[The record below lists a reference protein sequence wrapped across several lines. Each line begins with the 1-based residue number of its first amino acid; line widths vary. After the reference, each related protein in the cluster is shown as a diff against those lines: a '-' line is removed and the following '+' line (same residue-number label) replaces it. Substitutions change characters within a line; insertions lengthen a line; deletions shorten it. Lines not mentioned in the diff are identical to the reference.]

1 MTNLIWSRAKY
12 SSYRLSSRHSCT
24 ERYWNM
30 IRPLEVYVC
39 LKQPMLGTTDISLSC
54 LSALEVHEDL
64 CSLPSF
70 FLSKSTYPL
79 FLSGCSHTPFT
90 LCLNSCRG
98 SPSVIG
104 SNVAHNWPVS
114 SSCIMPARHS
124 LCSKIYKGLWAKP
137 QTSVHRLREVYWY
150 IFRAL
155 NNFCFLLCWWKGV
168 ALYIEYSVCWRFHL
182 DK

>member
-1 MTNLIWSRAKY
+1 MCV
-12 SSYRLSSRHSCT
+12 LSSLCLG
-24 ERYWNM
+24 
-30 IRPLEVYVC
+30 PLVFLSVASPPLRSMRTCVVC
-39 LKQPMLGTTDISLSC
+39 LLSFSPSL
-54 LSALEVHEDL
+54 HI
-64 CSLPSF
+64 PSSF
-70 FLSKSTYPL
+70 PVAVI
-79 FLSGCSHTPFT
+79 TPFT
-90 LCLNSCRG
+90 LCPNSCRG

-114 SSCIMPARHS
+114 SSCIMSARHS